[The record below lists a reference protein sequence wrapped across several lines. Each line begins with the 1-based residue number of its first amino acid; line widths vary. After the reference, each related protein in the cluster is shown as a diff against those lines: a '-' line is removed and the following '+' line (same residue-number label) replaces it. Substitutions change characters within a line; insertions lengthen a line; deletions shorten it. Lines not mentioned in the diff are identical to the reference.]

1 MIVPSVVEAGM
12 NRTAPREFSHIGAWT
27 LAVFLALAAPAFADG
42 ATVSYAGTLVRGG
55 APMPQFQ
62 LAFPDSV
69 SGKTAAGGNLQID
82 VTASD
87 KSVYSFLF
95 SPRPQWGSSY
105 DAATGT
111 TSSAAGFN
119 WNDRFGGSKFY
130 GGFGLVGSV
139 LNPGA
144 DDVLHRNQG
153 SSPALHGTVHF
164 GYELGGEQNL
174 FLSFDRAL
182 VTDFNTDRNDVS
194 GENLRLNY
202 GVKF

>member
-1 MIVPSVVEAGM
+1 MT
-12 NRTAPREFSHIGAWT
+12 RTAPHGFLSIGAFA
-27 LAVFLALAAPAFADG
+27 LAALLALAAPALADG
-42 ATVSYAGTLVRGG
+42 AAAYPGSLVRGG
-55 APMPQFQ
+55 AAMPQFQ
-62 LAFPDSV
+62 LAFPDSG
-69 SGKTAAGGNLQID
+69 SSKTAAVGNLQVD
-82 VTASD
+82 VTSPN

-95 SPRPQWGSSY
+95 SPRPQWGSNY
-105 DAATGT
+105 DVASGT

-119 WNDRFGGSKFY
+119 WNDRLGGSKFY

-144 DDVLHRNQG
+144 DDLLHRNQG

-182 VTDFNTDRNDVS
+182 VTDFNTERNDV
-194 GENLRLNY
+194 GGDNLRLNY
-202 GVKF
+202 GLRF